1 MVQVIGL
8 DLQLTLLVLRERLD
22 HKGHK
27 GLKGS
32 KGRKEEDNRQFMVL
46 IGGFG
51 LMMEFL
57 WVVLDKRQLTI
68 TIQLPGLTP

>member
-1 MVQVIGL
+1 MVVATGL

-46 IGGFG
+46 TIGHGSKKVFS
-51 LMMEFL
+51 M
-57 WVVLDKRQLTI
+57 VLPALLQQTMTI
-68 TIQLPGLTP
+68 L